1 MKSIA
6 LLTVLAAAV
15 PAAAYANPV
24 QTYERDRDHDRDRD
38 RDRDRVRDRDR
49 AEWFHHEHY
58 DRFGNSHWAT
68 DRGRWT
74 RLVRANAASGR
85 REFMIG
91 TQNRYHTF
99 RLESLSGEP
108 MIGKI
113 AINFADGTTQV
124 VQLNTAMPAGQGEVI
139 DLQGRERRVGR
150 IVVYADPRSRGAY
163 AIYGT

>member
-15 PAAAYANPV
+15 PATALADPV
-24 QTYERDRDHDRDRD
+24 QTYQRDRDSHDYDRDRDHDRADAFR
-38 RDRDRVRDRDR
+38 
-49 AEWFHHEHY
+49 HEHY
-58 DRFGNSHWAT
+58 DRFGTSHWAT
-68 DRGRWT
+68 ERGRWT

-85 REFMIG
+85 REFWTG
-91 TQNRYHTF
+91 TQNRYRTF

-113 AINFADGTTQV
+113 AINFADGGKQV
-124 VQLNTAMPAGQGEVI
+124 VQLNASMPAGSGEVI
-139 DLQGRERRVGR
+139 DLQGRERHVTR
-150 IVVYADPRSRGAY
+150 IIVYADPRSRGAY